1 MRKKFIIQ
9 IQSISDIITNSS
21 SEVFVINTSENLV
34 ESTVENILRVGESHL
49 EFGDDRCSGM
59 GGELEVYT
67 WKNGFRK
74 FKHTREKYR
83 NDDTFTPEKWA
94 EEIGVPLQKLKS
106 TIVIDIDHS
115 RQATIEYLETFF
127 NAISGEENYYEPEDG
142 KFIDFIDGYTDYSDE
157 APYNEDLDTF
167 DNEAW
172 QLEYIEALRNAGYT
186 EKDIQKF
193 LKGNE

>member
-1 MRKKFIIQ
+1 MGRKFIIQ

-34 ESTVENILRVGESHL
+34 ESVVEEILRVGETHL
-49 EFGDDRCSGM
+49 ESGEDRCSGM
-59 GGELEVYT
+59 GGELMVYT
-67 WKNGFRK
+67 WENGFRK

-83 NDDTFTPEKWA
+83 HDSTFAPERWA
-94 EEIGVPLQKLKS
+94 EEIGVPLQTLKS
-106 TIVIDIDHS
+106 TIVVDIDYS
-115 RQATIEYLETFF
+115 RQATINFIKMFF
-127 NAISGEENYYEPEDG
+127 NVTGEDEYYEPENG

-172 QLEYIEALRNAGYT
+172 QLEYIEALRNAGYA
-186 EKDIQKF
+186 EKDIQEF